1 MENAAKNTFLWER
14 GREAEQDLGALTLE
28 GWCTYTNT
36 HTDTHTCA
44 PVAAGG
50 RWASGSLQA
59 THMLW
64 LWAKMWPW
72 LTTAFS
78 TFATWS
84 LQSWQVGTTIL
95 PSCWF
100 PVTWCPK
107 QAGTVK
113 DLVLPH
119 HCPMAW
125 RALPPAHHL
134 PSASGTS
141 VLQGC
146 SAGGLCEIEMCL
158 QSLTP
163 SSQILA
169 GCCVVPALFSVPWLW
184 TETSPLFIQR
194 QHHGSA
200 ESCTGPLSPHDYGLF
215 WVGRIIKVF
224 PLTCK

>member
-1 MENAAKNTFLWER
+1 MENAEKNTFLWER

-125 RALPPAHHL
+125 RALPPCTS
-134 PSASGTS
+134 PSISFWNLSSSGLLCRRLVWNRNVSSEFDTKFPDFGWLLCGTCTVLCALALDRDFTPLYPAAASRLSRELHWAS
-141 VLQGC
+141 V
-146 SAGGLCEIEMCL
+146 S
-158 QSLTP
+158 
-163 SSQILA
+163 
-169 GCCVVPALFSVPWLW
+169 PWLW
-184 TETSPLFIQR
+184 TI
-194 QHHGSA
+194 
-200 ESCTGPLSPHDYGLF
+200 LSWKDHQSVPPHL
-215 WVGRIIKVF
+215 
-224 PLTCK
+224 